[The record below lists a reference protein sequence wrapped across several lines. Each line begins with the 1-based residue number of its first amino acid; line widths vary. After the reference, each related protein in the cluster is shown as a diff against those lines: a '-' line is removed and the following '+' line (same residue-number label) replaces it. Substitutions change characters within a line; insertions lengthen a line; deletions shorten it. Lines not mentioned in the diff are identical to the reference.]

1 MPLRAADRRNMKSR
15 VFKFAAFALA
25 AVMTF
30 QTAEVT
36 AVAASKDSAVVTEA
50 KAVSIKQN
58 KNVKKLAK
66 AGAVSANEL
75 NQQIGKNKI
84 NTLTDDTF
92 EFMLTAKNGDIAS
105 VSLNFAGVT
114 FKQAKRSVSFNAAE
128 QGKAGKAVKA
138 YYTVSGNE
146 IKHGKKDTENK
157 VNPFSISDNV
167 IKDNRVFYVTKNP
180 EFAATNYTLAKGTAK
195 LFFTYKSGDKEKTLK
210 VSVPV
215 VEKAAKFKAT
225 QSKDDKKLDPSV
237 SANSV
242 SVNTVSENAAKL
254 AKATIKTNVKGTYK
268 NVPKISTLSWLKA
281 DKKVKV
287 ADKNKEALKDAV
299 DVFVKV
305 GDEYKQIDET
315 TLNVT
320 DLNAEELTVYVAPQK
335 ALKEK
340 ASYKVKLGVTY
351 ADQSKNKDIKTVT
364 VTAKVVK

>member
-1 MPLRAADRRNMKSR
+1 
-15 VFKFAAFALA
+15 
-25 AVMTF
+25 MTF

-58 KNVKKLAK
+58 KNVKKLEK

-84 NTLTDDTF
+84 NTLTNDTF
-92 EFMLTAKNGDIAS
+92 EFMLTAKNGEIAS

-114 FKQAKRSVSFNAAE
+114 FKQAPIDK
-128 QGKAGKAVKA
+128 
-138 YYTVSGNE
+138 TVSGNSAA
-146 IKHGKKDTENK
+146 KGKDGKAEKAIYKTVSANAAVKFGKGVEAK

-167 IKDNRVFYVTKNP
+167 IGSNRVFYVTKNS
-180 EFAATNYTLAKGTAK
+180 EFTATNYTLAKGTAK

-242 SVNTVSENAAKL
+242 SVNTVSENATKL
-254 AKATIKTNVKGTYK
+254 ANATIKTNVKGTYK
-268 NVPKISTLSWLKA
+268 NVPKISALKWLKA
-281 DKKVKV
+281 DKAVKV
-287 ADKNKEALKDAV
+287 AGGKSTLKEAV

-340 ASYKVKLGVTY
+340 ASYKIKLGVTY